1 MASTSPCRSFSS
13 PNLLC
18 YHSEGPCLKI
28 AIADVLPAHSFPH
41 PIRQFMKGFGTQTI
55 MISLS
60 ICSSSLKPD
69 PRVIIYSVYLF
80 LTFFFFFG
88 CTCLSCGMWDLSLS
102 HVGSS
107 SLTRDRT
114 QAPCIGS
121 MESWPL
127 DTEKSLNC
135 FLINS
140 LSSVGSQLCLLSS
153 CLGE

>member
-1 MASTSPCRSFSS
+1 MCCPFHYLSTSPRSTGFEANPARHIAEHEVRKDPAAGGQSHGFCAFYVASTSPCRSFSS

-80 LTFFFFFG
+80 LTFFFFFLAVPVLVVACG
-88 CTCLSCGMWDLSLS
+88 IFRCLMWDL
-102 HVGSS
+102 V
-107 SLTRDRT
+107 
-114 QAPCIGS
+114 P
-121 MESWPL
+121 
-127 DTEKSLNC
+127 
-135 FLINS
+135 
-140 LSSVGSQLCLLSS
+140 
-153 CLGE
+153 